1 MKVKELMEIM
11 GENQCPIYVIHW
23 GAKDEIEHGV
33 EKSIS
38 SDDIN
43 TIIDLFGE
51 EDILSQDALYVTK
64 DEKEITKI
72 HIYLNRVTFKNKSGR
87 VKGEKEENDFNNS
100 F

>member
-11 GENQCPIYVIHW
+11 GEDQCPIYVIHW
-23 GAKDEIEHGV
+23 GAEDEIEHGI

-51 EDILSQDALYVTK
+51 EDILSKDALYVTK
-64 DEKEITKI
+64 DEDEITI
-72 HIYLNRVTFKNKSGR
+72 DIYLNRESFQNKTGR
-87 VKGEKEENDFNNS
+87 VKGEKEENDINNT